1 MLSRIGG
8 VRALALVAVTASL
21 AGCSAQYR
29 DHGYV
34 PLPEDLAQIEVGRDT
49 RDTVRETLG
58 APTTAGMIDDRG
70 FYYVSSRMRQFA
82 WRAPEEVDRQVVA
95 VSFNEGG
102 TVTNVERFGLE
113 DGQVVPLERRV
124 TETGGNVSF
133 IRQLLSRLG
142 GFSPASFLNN

>member
-1 MLSRIGG
+1 MRSRARGM
-8 VRALALVAVTASL
+8 RALALVAVTAAL

-49 RDTVRETLG
+49 RDSVRETLG
-58 APTTAGMIDDRG
+58 APTTAGMVDDRG
-70 FYYVSSRMRQFA
+70 FYYVSSRMRQIA

-95 VSFNEGG
+95 ISFNDGG

-124 TETGGNVSF
+124 TQTGGGVGF
-133 IRQLLSRLG
+133 IRQLLSRIG
-142 GFSPASFLNN
+142 GFSPAAFLND

>member
-1 MLSRIGG
+1 MRSRNGD
-8 VRALALVAVTASL
+8 VRALVLVAVTAAL

-34 PLPEDLAQIEVGRDT
+34 PLPEDLEQIEVGRDT
-49 RDTVRETLG
+49 RDSVRENLG
-58 APTTAGMIDDRG
+58 TPTTAGLVDDRG

-95 VSFNEGG
+95 ISFNDGG
-102 TVTNVERFGLE
+102 TVSNVERFGLE

-124 TETGGNVSF
+124 TQTGGSVGF